1 MLRGSQPAKID
12 DKGRLKIPAGFRGV
26 IEPRYGRDFFVTSF
40 RGDSARIYPIEVYAA
55 FEERLRQ
62 SSQVEPLVDR
72 LRNAVNYYGQA
83 AVMDGQGRVPIH
95 SLLREKVGIDGEVI
109 VVGHQDFLR
118 VWNREAFE
126 EQQKPFTDDELRGL
140 AALGF

>member
-12 DKGRLKIPAGFRGV
+12 DKGRLKVPAGFRGI

-40 RGDSARIYPIEVYAA
+40 RGDSARVYPIEVYAT

-62 SSQVEPLVDR
+62 SSQVDPLVDR
-72 LRNAVNYYGQA
+72 LRNAVNYYGQSV
-83 AVMDGQGRVPIH
+83 VMDAQGRIPIH
-95 SLLREKVGIDGEVI
+95 SLLREKVGINGEVI
-109 VVGHQDFLR
+109 VVGHQEFLR
-118 VWNREAFE
+118 VWNRESFE